1 MSFID
6 TMRENKIKIN
16 DTMVIF
22 FYGIFEKAEE
32 ELKKQNI
39 KIHYLCTWHDIL
51 DEIKKEKKLENDEI
65 DSLEKFLFNSENWT
79 KNG

>member
-1 MSFID
+1 M
-6 TMRENKIKIN
+6 
-16 DTMVIF
+16 
-22 FYGIFEKAEE
+22 
-32 ELKKQNI
+32 

>member
-1 MSFID
+1 MGFRLCLSSLNRHFVNEILYPQH
-6 TMRENKIKIN
+6 K
-16 DTMVIF
+16 
-22 FYGIFEKAEE
+22 
-32 ELKKQNI
+32 NI